1 MINIRKLTKSEI
13 CSGLFSDFV
22 RRQQVSKVWRKTDG
36 EWQIK
41 DEPFTDDWDEEDWE
55 YIVRCLKNTASTG
68 GMVSGAFS
76 DGKLKGFV
84 SVEGAKFGSRNQYM
98 DMFCLHVSADMR
110 RQGVGA
116 KLFRAAVDHARESGA
131 EKLYISALASAETQ
145 DFYRAMGCKPALEQ
159 SPAHVDKEPP
169 EVQLEYVIE
178 KGKPL

>member
-1 MINIRKLTKSEI
+1 MEKNTGMINIRKLTESEI
-13 CSGLFSDFV
+13 CRGLFSDFV

-84 SVEGAKFGSRNQYM
+84 SVEGAKFGSCNQYM
-98 DMFCLHVSADMR
+98 DMFCLHVSSDMR
-110 RQGVGA
+110 RQGVAQSCFAPLWISRA
-116 KLFRAAVDHARESGA
+116 KAERKSCISRRSLLPRHRTFIGLWAV
-131 EKLYISALASAETQ
+131 
-145 DFYRAMGCKPALEQ
+145 
-159 SPAHVDKEPP
+159 SPRWNKA
-169 EVQLEYVIE
+169 
-178 KGKPL
+178 PLMLIKNLPRFSLNM